1 VAWKAGLRW
10 QATAA
15 AAAALVVTGV
25 VLALALLAGAGARSD
40 SRELSQRLVPAAASS
55 GALLKGYTAQQSSLR
70 DYVSSG
76 QPVRLAPFRAAAGQ
90 EPRTRARL
98 AGLVR
103 RYPAMRRQLAA
114 VLSAQRAWLA
124 NVAGPQLAAAANGN
138 FGRAQ
143 AMQADIPRARRYV
156 LPLRSR
162 LAALQAQITRRQQV
176 VTGLLTEAQQ
186 RLFLSLITMCALVA
200 IIAAGYVWV
209 VRRWLLRPFAALRRA
224 AEAVAA
230 GHYRSPVPVEGPAEF
245 AALARS
251 TERMRTQLLTAVVE
265 RERAVTG
272 FRSLCDS
279 APDAA
284 VAVNSAGVITRAN
297 AQADKMFGYPP
308 GQLAGQ
314 PVDLLVPPA
323 ARAAHSGHREGYFAD
338 LRPRPMGAGLDL
350 SAVRRDGSEFP
361 VEISLSGVPGERGAM
376 VTATIRDIS
385 QRLATQAEHERLL
398 AETEQRRAQQRMQQA
413 QRMESL
419 GQLVGGVAHDF
430 NNLLN
435 VITGY
440 TELATSE
447 LRPLAKDDPRV
458 ETVLADVGEAG
469 EAAHKA
475 ARLTRQLLVFAR
487 RDVAKPEVL
496 DLNDAVHGAGNL
508 LRRTL
513 GERIELRLTTADGLW
528 PVKADRGQLEQVL
541 VNFAVNAR
549 DAMPGGGTLTIES
562 GNTRVDDTYAAT
574 HPGLH
579 PGRYVKLRVSDTGTG
594 MDQATIDRVFEPFFT
609 TKPKGHGTGLG
620 LSTVYGIVTGAG
632 GILQIYSEPGL
643 GTAISA
649 LLPAASEAPAAPA
662 PATGSPDGQ
671 RGHGETIL
679 LVEDEESLRD
689 LAQRILAR
697 NGYQVRPALLGPA
710 AVEYAADP
718 AHRIDLL
725 LTDVVM
731 PGMLGTEVASAIH
744 QHRPRLP
751 VVYMS
756 GYAQPILDAH
766 ESATHHL
773 DLLEKPFTQATLL
786 ARVHHTLH
794 PASTAD

>member
-10 QATAA
+10 QATVI
-15 AAAALVVTGV
+15 ALVVTGV
-25 VLALALLAGAGARSD
+25 VLALALLAAAGARSD
-40 SRELSQRLVPAAASS
+40 TRELSQRLVPAAAAS
-55 GALLKGYTAQQSSLR
+55 GALLKDYTAQQSALR

-76 QPVRLAPFRAAAGQ
+76 QQARLAPFQAMASHESAA
-90 EPRTRARL
+90 RARL

-103 RYPAMRRQLAA
+103 DYPAMGRQLAA
-114 VLSAQRAWLA
+114 VLTAQRAWLA
-124 NVAGPQLAAAANGN
+124 SIAGPQLAAARGDFGGAQTLQANI
-138 FGRAQ
+138 R
-143 AMQADIPRARRYV
+143 RTRRYV

-176 VTGLLTEAQQ
+176 VTGLLTGAQQ
-186 RLFLSLITMCALVA
+186 RLLISLITMCALVA
-200 IIAAGYVWV
+200 VIAAGCVWV

-224 AEAVAA
+224 AETIAA
-230 GHYRSPVPVEGPAEF
+230 GDYRSPVPVEGPAEF

-265 RERAVTG
+265 RERAVAG
-272 FRSLCDS
+272 FRSLFDS
-279 APDAA
+279 APDAT
-284 VAVNSAGVITRAN
+284 VAVNAAGVITMAN
-297 AQADKMFGYPP
+297 AQADKMFGYQP

-323 ARAAHSGHREGYFAD
+323 ARAAHPGHRAGYFAD

-350 SAVRRDGSEFP
+350 AAVRRDGSEFP
-361 VEISLSGVPGERGAM
+361 AEISLSGVPAEDGTM
-376 VTATIRDIS
+376 VTVTIRDIS

-398 AETEQRRAQQRMQQA
+398 AETERRRAQQRIQQA
-413 QRMESL
+413 QKMESL

-440 TELATSE
+440 TELSTSE
-447 LRPLAKDDPRV
+447 LEPLAKDDPRL

-469 EAAHKA
+469 DAAQKA

-496 DLNDAVHGAGNL
+496 DLNEAVHSAGQL

-513 GERIELRLTTADGLW
+513 GERIELCLTTADDLW
-528 PVKADRGQLEQVL
+528 PVQADRGQLEQVL
-541 VNFAVNAR
+541 VNLAVNAR

-562 GNTRVDDTYAAT
+562 SNSGVDDTYAAT

-620 LSTVYGIVTGAG
+620 LSTVYGIITGAG
-632 GILQIYSEPGL
+632 GILQIYSEPAL
-643 GTAISA
+643 GTAISV
-649 LLPAASEAPAAPA
+649 LLPAVSEAPVAAAPGG
-662 PATGSPDGQ
+662 GSLDHQ

-679 LVEDEESLRD
+679 LVEDEKSLRE
-689 LAQRILAR
+689 LARRILAR
-697 NGYQVRPALLGPA
+697 NGYHVHQALRGPA

-744 QHRPRLP
+744 QHRPHLP

-766 ESATHHL
+766 GPATHHL
-773 DLLEKPFTQATLL
+773 EILEKPFTQASLL

-794 PASTAD
+794 PAGAA